1 MRTIMLS
8 LLAVF
13 AVSVSAQ
20 GTKAEQIRK
29 TFQKYQDS
37 VATLT
42 WTNTTSAMRQEVERE
57 RSTTVVML
65 PGGVGMVSA
74 SATKSRASGM
84 ASMFGGGGGS
94 KDSGWKFNI
103 GEGISCESVSED
115 SETNLRFFNA
125 PSKLAGISF
134 PEKVSVP
141 ALAEEVL
148 IISAHNK
155 TLKFA
160 KFFRLARIN
169 AVIEDGQIYGLD
181 GSIGDC
187 VGALVVTLDGKVLGI
202 VGEMKADEESG
213 GGGIGGMLGGLDNP
227 GAGSNRVLL
236 TPSVFAASI
245 VAAKKAIEGKSAA
258 TSDKPAASGVVSF
271 KSTVASAVKR
281 EARKDVFVLV
291 NVPED
296 QTAPE
301 EGATVSIL
309 SKEGK
314 SVGEFEVTR
323 RYKNIAGDR
332 IEQVGGSVKNA
343 TGDISEGMSAV
354 TYLALGKNVPEVELV
369 SGEET
374 SEIYGAKAG
383 FKVKETPAAGSP
395 EEKAGLKKGDLIVKF
410 GETSVTAATKLE
422 DFKKWYE
429 GNATVK
435 ITIARAGSTDLTDIV
450 IE

>member
-13 AVSVSAQ
+13 AVGVSAQ
-20 GTKAEQIRK
+20 DTKAEQIRK

-94 KDSGWKFNI
+94 KDSGWKFNV

-115 SETNLRFFNA
+115 SDKNLRFFNA
-125 PSKLAGISF
+125 DAKLGGIIF

-169 AVIEDGQIYGLD
+169 AIIEDGQIYGLD

-245 VAAKKAIEGKSAA
+245 VAASQAIKGNADETTAIATGKV
-258 TSDKPAASGVVSF
+258 DF

-314 SVGEFEVTR
+314 TVGEFKITR
-323 RYKNIAGDR
+323 RYKNISGDR
-332 IEQVGGSVKNA
+332 IEQIGGSVKNA

-354 TYLALGKNVPEVELV
+354 TYKAVVETDLKLEL
-369 SGEET
+369 STSEET
-374 SEIYGAKAG
+374 AEIYGAKAG
-383 FKVKETPAAGSP
+383 IKVTEPPAAGSS

-410 GETSVTAATKLE
+410 GETSVTADTKLE
-422 DFKKWYE
+422 DFKKWYAE
-429 GNATVK
+429 TKSAKVTV
-435 ITIARAGSTDLTDIV
+435 ARAGSTDLTDLILK
-450 IE
+450 